1 MFIVHSGH
9 EYILM
14 ISKKF
19 PGWKVTFLF
28 REFNQINVELFVPP
42 DIHNFLQCHHVF
54 LSACFSSLEIFYVS
68 VSWREW
74 QLNIHFANFSFIS
87 DSIGFWW
94 VHFWNYEI
102 GIHWGSSQSQINQ
115 KELHE
120 MTLQDSFF
128 SSSFHQ
134 CIDWFPTQPTISFSN
149 YSVHA
154 FFLKIFGLC
163 LFLEAIIFSAQ
174 LSKYS

>member
-1 MFIVHSGH
+1 MSNYLYRLTFIIF
-9 EYILM
+9 Y
-14 ISKKF
+14 
-19 PGWKVTFLF
+19 
-28 REFNQINVELFVPP
+28 NV
-42 DIHNFLQCHHVF
+42 IM
-54 LSACFSSLEIFYVS
+54 FSSLLAFQIQPIFLCECVLKGMTIKYPFC
-68 VSWREW
+68 R
-74 QLNIHFANFSFIS
+74 FFFTS
-87 DSIGFWW
+87 DSIRFWW